1 MSART
6 SRPGAICDDEEK
18 KRSKK
23 SKNPAAGL
31 AAITAATATA
41 TEAMKIRNL
50 RTVTTIPKAAAPAAA
65 ATQVAARIGRP
76 RGITV
81 VARHLVAAVR
91 AAMMSME
98 GLTT

>member
-41 TEAMKIRNL
+41 AEAMKIRNL
-50 RTVTTIPKAAAPAAA
+50 LTVTTIPKAAAPAAA
-65 ATQVAARIGRP
+65 ATQVAARTGRP
-76 RGITV
+76 RGITIV
-81 VARHLVAAVR
+81 GQRLGAAVQ
-91 AAMMSME
+91 AATMSM
-98 GLTT
+98 GGHAT